1 MKRAGRRSSRSTRRG
16 PARIIHLVMR
26 SFGLLAGIAAPFLA
40 WGLSVIPIVTWPG
53 YDPIAGSISVLAN
66 APLGWVQTLAFAVSG
81 ILGLAWAAALPGVLG
96 ATPRDRGRVRALL
109 VLQSALAIGF
119 AIFPTDLERPGIT
132 PVGKVHLAIFFTY
145 AVTMPVTL
153 LVLGRVMARDGR
165 WRRFARPTSAAG
177 VLVIAASA
185 LVPVTLY
192 GPLEP
197 WLGLLER
204 TYVAIPSIWQV
215 GVGVAAWRVRHQGRD
230 AESGA

>member
-1 MKRAGRRSSRSTRRG
+1 MTRSL
-16 PARIIHLVMR
+16 A
-26 SFGLLAGIAAPFLA
+26 LLAGIAAPLLA
-40 WGLSVIPIVTWPG
+40 WGLSVVPIVTWPG
-53 YDPIAGSISVLAN
+53 YDPVAQSISVLAN
-66 APLGWVQTLAFAVSG
+66 APLGWIQTLAFAVSG
-81 ILGLAWAAALPGVLG
+81 VLGLAWAMVLPDVLG
-96 ATPRDRGRVRALL
+96 LTPRDRVRVRALL

-153 LVLGRVMARDGR
+153 LLLGRVMERDGR
-165 WRRFARPTSAAG
+165 WSRVARPTVVAG
-177 VLVIAASA
+177 LLVIVASA

-204 TYVAIPSIWQV
+204 AYVAIPSVWQV
-215 GVGVAAWRVRHQGRD
+215 GVGVVAWRISRASPPAPRR
-230 AESGA
+230 A